1 LKRALQ
7 FAGVA
12 VVAVGTL
19 ASLAVCQES
28 RVYREGS
35 NWVQEMSGDLGAAR
49 NLRVKLERG
58 SVRVEG
64 GSQSGISYVIHRRAY
79 TSSEQQARREFERYK
94 VEMYVRGDTAFIE
107 AQSRGRG
114 RNRECAGDFVIH
126 VPRNM
131 ELAKIETDGGSVTA
145 TGIGGRAEI
154 ESGGGS
160 IHIDDIGGAV
170 TAETGGGGIEV
181 GTVGGDVNLQTGGG
195 NIRVVSA
202 KGKINAE
209 SGGGSLVVLSG
220 LQGAVLE
227 TGAGSIRV
235 EKCVGKVRAST
246 GGGSVD
252 LGEIGG
258 AAEIESGAGSIR
270 LVSATGPVRV
280 QTGGG
285 SIQLDGAPSVR
296 AETAAGGIVVK
307 LLSSSG
313 ERSDSVLETT
323 AGDIT
328 VYLSNSLP
336 ISIRAAIELANGH
349 SIRSDFSDIHVSSE
363 GGPWGPRTVT
373 AEGQLNGGGPVLK
386 VRTSSGNIVFR
397 RAGH

>member
-1 LKRALQ
+1 MKRLIK

-12 VVAVGTL
+12 VVVVGTL

-35 NWVQEMSGDLGAAR
+35 NWVQEITGDLGGAK
-49 NLRVKLERG
+49 NLRVKLEAG

-64 GSQSGISYVIHRRAY
+64 GSQSGVSYVIHRRAY

-94 VEMYVRGDTAFIE
+94 VETYVRGDTAFIE
-107 AQSRGRG
+107 AQSRGG
-114 RNRECAGDFVIH
+114 RNRECAGDFVIR

-131 ELAKIETDGGSVTA
+131 ELAKIETDGGSVMA
-145 TGIGGRAEI
+145 TGIAGRAEI
-154 ESGGGS
+154 ESGGGG

-181 GTVGGDVNLQTGGG
+181 GTVGGDVSLQTGGG
-195 NIRVVSA
+195 NIKIVSA

-220 LQGAVLE
+220 LQGAVLQ

-235 EKCVGKVRAST
+235 DKCVGMVRAST

-270 LVSATGPVRV
+270 LTSAKGPVRV

-285 SIQLDGAPSVR
+285 SIQLDGAPSVQ
-296 AETAAGGIVVK
+296 AETAAGGIIAK
-307 LLSSSG
+307 ILSSSG

-328 VYLSNSLP
+328 VYLSDNLP

-349 SIRSDFSDIHVSSE
+349 TIRSDFSDVHVSSE

-386 VRTSSGNIVFR
+386 VRTSSGNINFR
-397 RAGH
+397 RVGH

>member
-1 LKRALQ
+1 MKRAFK

-12 VVAVGTL
+12 VVVGTL

-35 NWVQEMSGDLGAAR
+35 NWVQEITGDLGGAK
-49 NLRVKLERG
+49 NLRVKLEAG

-64 GSQSGISYVIHRRAY
+64 GGPQSGVSYVIHRRAY
-79 TSSEQQARREFERYK
+79 TSSEQKARREFETYK
-94 VEMYVRGDTAFIE
+94 VETYVRGDTAFMV
-107 AQSRGRG
+107 AQSRGG
-114 RNRECAGDFVIH
+114 PMRECAGDFVIR

-131 ELAKIETDGGSVTA
+131 ELAKIETDGGSVTV
-145 TGIGGRAEI
+145 TGIAGRAEI

-181 GTVGGDVNLQTGGG
+181 GSVGGDVTLQTGGG
-195 NIRVVSA
+195 NIKIVSA

-209 SGGGSLVVLSG
+209 SGAGSLVVLSG
-220 LQGAVLE
+220 LQGAVLQ

-235 EKCVGKVRAST
+235 DKCTGKVRAST

-270 LVSATGPVRV
+270 LSSAKGPVRV

-296 AETAAGGIVVK
+296 AETAAGGIIAK
-307 LLSSSG
+307 LLSPSG

-328 VYLSNSLP
+328 VYLSDNLP
-336 ISIRAAIELANGH
+336 VSIRAAIELANGH
-349 SIRSDFSDIHVSSE
+349 TIRSDFSDIHVSSE

-386 VRTSSGNIVFR
+386 VRTSSGNINFR
-397 RAGH
+397 RVGH

>member
-1 LKRALQ
+1 LKRALK

-35 NWVQEMSGDLGAAR
+35 NWVQEMTGDLGGAR
-49 NLRVKLERG
+49 NLRVKLESG

-64 GSQSGISYVIHRRAY
+64 GSQSGVSYVMHRRAY
-79 TSSEQQARREFERYK
+79 TSSEPQARHEFETYK
-94 VEMYVRGDTAFIE
+94 VETYVRGDTAFIVGH
-107 AQSRGRG
+107 SRSGKNKQCG
-114 RNRECAGDFVIH
+114 GDFVIH

-131 ELAKIETDGGSVTA
+131 DLAKVETDGGSVTA
-145 TGIGGRAEI
+145 TGIAGRAEI
-154 ESGGGS
+154 ESGGGN

-170 TAETGGGGIEV
+170 TVETGGGTIDV
-181 GTVGGDVNLQTGGG
+181 GNVGSDVTLQTGGG
-195 NIRVVSA
+195 NIKIVSA
-202 KGKINAE
+202 KGKINAD
-209 SGGGSLVVLSG
+209 SGAGSVVVLSG

-235 EKCVGKVRAST
+235 DKCVGKVRATT

-252 LGEIGG
+252 LGEIGAG
-258 AAEIESGAGSIR
+258 AEIESGGGSIR
-270 LVSATGPVRV
+270 LTSAKGPVQV

-296 AETAAGGIVVK
+296 AETAAGGIIAK
-307 LLSSSG
+307 IISSSG
-313 ERSDSVLETT
+313 ERSDSVLETV

-328 VYLSNSLP
+328 VYLSDNLQV
-336 ISIRAAIELANGH
+336 SIRAAIELANGH
-349 SIRSDFSDIHVSSE
+349 TIRSEFSDIRVSSE
-363 GGPWGPRTVT
+363 GGAWGPRTVT

-386 VRTSSGNIVFR
+386 VRTSSGNINFR
-397 RAGH
+397 RVGR

>member
-1 LKRALQ
+1 MKRALK
-7 FAGVA
+7 FAGGA
-12 VVAVGTL
+12 VVALGTL

-28 RVYREGS
+28 RVYRDGS
-35 NWVQEMSGDLGAAR
+35 NWMQEIKGDLGGAR
-49 NLRVKLERG
+49 NLRVKLEAG

-64 GSQSGISYVIHRRAY
+64 GSQSGVSYVIHRRSY
-79 TSSEQQARREFERYK
+79 TSSEQSARREFERYK
-94 VEMYVRGDTAFIE
+94 IEAYVRGDTAFIE
-107 AQSRGRG
+107 AQSRGG
-114 RNRECAGDFVIH
+114 RNRECSGDFVIH
-126 VPRNM
+126 VPRAM

-145 TGIGGRAEI
+145 TGIAGRAEV

-160 IHIDDIGGAV
+160 IHIDDIGGPV
-170 TAETGGGGIEV
+170 TAETGGGSIEV
-181 GTVGGDVNLQTGGG
+181 GNVGSDVSLQTGGG
-195 NIRVVSA
+195 NIKIISA

-209 SGGGSLVVLSG
+209 SGAGNVVVLSG

-235 EKCVGKVRAST
+235 EKCAGKVRATT

-252 LGEIGG
+252 FGEIGG

-270 LVSATGPVRV
+270 LSSAKGPVWV

-296 AETAAGGIVVK
+296 AETAAGGIIAK

-328 VYLSNSLP
+328 VYLSDNLQV
-336 ISIRAAIELANGH
+336 SIRAAIELANGH
-349 SIRSDFSDIHVSSE
+349 MIRSDFSDIHISSE
-363 GGPWGPRTVT
+363 GATWPGPRTVT

-386 VRTSSGNIVFR
+386 VRTSSGNINFR
-397 RAGH
+397 RASH

>member
-1 LKRALQ
+1 LKRILK

-35 NWVQEMSGDLGAAR
+35 NWVQEITGDLGGAR
-49 NLRVKLERG
+49 NLRVKLEAG

-64 GSQSGISYVIHRRAY
+64 GSQSSVSYVIHRRAY
-79 TSSEQQARREFERYK
+79 TSSEQKARREFETYK
-94 VEMYVRGDTAFIE
+94 VETYLRGDTAFIVGH
-107 AQSRGRG
+107 SRGG
-114 RNRECAGDFVIH
+114 NNRQCAGDFVIR

-131 ELAKIETDGGSVTA
+131 ELTKVETDGGSVSA
-145 TGIGGRAEI
+145 IGITGRAEI

-160 IHIDDIGGAV
+160 IRVDDIGGAV
-170 TAETGGGGIEV
+170 TVETGGGTIDV
-181 GTVGGDVNLQTGGG
+181 GNVGSDVNLQTGGG
-195 NIRVVSA
+195 NIKIVSA
-202 KGKINAE
+202 KGKIIAE
-209 SGGGSLVVLSG
+209 SGAGSVVLLSG
-220 LQGAVLE
+220 LQGAVLQ

-235 EKCVGKVRAST
+235 EKCAGKVRATT

-252 LGEIGG
+252 LGEIGAG
-258 AAEIESGAGSIR
+258 AEIESGAGSIR
-270 LVSATGPVRV
+270 LTSAKGPVQV

-296 AETAAGGIVVK
+296 AETAAGGIIAK
-307 LLSSSG
+307 ILSSSG
-313 ERSDSVLETT
+313 ERSDSVLETV

-328 VYLSNSLP
+328 VYLSDNLP
-336 ISIRAAIELANGH
+336 VSIRAAIELANGH
-349 SIRSDFSDIHVSSE
+349 NIRSEFADIHVLSE
-363 GGPWGPRTVT
+363 AGSWPGPRTVT

-386 VRTSSGNIVFR
+386 VRTSSGNINFR
-397 RAGH
+397 RVGH